1 MTTPSND
8 ISNNVYSKKTEHAGN
23 GLFTSEDIA
32 AGELILEIDRPF
44 LAVLDTPRL
53 NDACSNC
60 FVWVPAGGTAVD
72 GDDRENVTLR
82 ACTGCKVVKYC
93 GKTCQSTAWT
103 HHHKHECKIFSH
115 LYPKI
120 LPHTARMLLLLLLLL
135 KAHALPPADWHAFLA
150 LESHLSLIR
159 ATRPSTWETLTL
171 ISRAAQS
178 YSRSP
183 EPLSLIHTL
192 MARLLINTHTLTSPT
207 LTPLGLYLSAPASL
221 LNHSCAPN
229 TTLIFHHRALSLRA
243 LHPPPRHRT
252 HNRVR

>member
-93 GKTCQSTAWT
+93 GKVGG
-103 HHHKHECKIFSH
+103 
-115 LYPKI
+115 
-120 LPHTARMLLLLLLLL
+120 
-135 KAHALPPADWHAFLA
+135 
-150 LESHLSLIR
+150 
-159 ATRPSTWETLTL
+159 
-171 ISRAAQS
+171 
-178 YSRSP
+178 
-183 EPLSLIHTL
+183 
-192 MARLLINTHTLTSPT
+192 
-207 LTPLGLYLSAPASL
+207 GLFVLSACLLSQYL
-221 LNHSCAPN
+221 LNANCEFFA
-229 TTLIFHHRALSLRA
+229 F
-243 LHPPPRHRT
+243 
-252 HNRVR
+252 